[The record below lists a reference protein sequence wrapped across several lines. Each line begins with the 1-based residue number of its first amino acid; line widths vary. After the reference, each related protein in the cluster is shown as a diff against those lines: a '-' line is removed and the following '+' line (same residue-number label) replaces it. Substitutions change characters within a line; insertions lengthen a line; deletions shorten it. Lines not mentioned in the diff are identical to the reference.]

1 MVIIDT
7 AAVVALL
14 VLVALAVVTGLVAIG
29 IGLSRTYVAS
39 KSARTAPAL
48 PAAPTFGH
56 LAGAH

>member
-1 MVIIDT
+1 MVIVDT

-29 IGLSRTYVAS
+29 IGLTRTYLAG
-39 KSARTAPAL
+39 KPARTAPAL
-48 PAAPTFGH
+48 PPASTFGR